1 MSLNHL
7 YLIFSYTKTK
17 ISLVYFQTNKNVK
30 MTPIST
36 RAAFELR
43 KKKSEFAGV
52 SAFDNYFE
60 I

>member
-1 MSLNHL
+1 
-7 YLIFSYTKTK
+7 
-17 ISLVYFQTNKNVK
+17 

-52 SAFDNYFE
+52 SAFDNYSE